1 MTTKPFFVA
10 TMPDSSTSLLSAIVQ
25 TFLPWTTGGAAAPEP
40 LGVGDGAAH
49 AVPKPAP
56 SAAATTPSTTVIEEE
71 ARGIGPVSHVGLAAR
86 LPPVIS
92 ALYRQVG
99 GQFGGQCLVD
109 ADMQRRALGGVCGA
123 QHLGPPVQPGNELT

>member
-49 AVPKPAP
+49 AVPNPAP
-56 SAAATTPSTTVIEEE
+56 SAAATTPRTTVIEEE
-71 ARGIGPVSHVGLAAR
+71 ARGIGPVSHVALGAR
-86 LPPVIS
+86 LPLVIS
-92 ALYRQVG
+92 ALCRQVG
-99 GQFGGQCLVD
+99 RQLGRECLVD
-109 ADMQRRALGGVCGA
+109 SHVQRRALGDVGRA
-123 QHLGPPVQPGNELT
+123 QHLVPAVQPGNQLT